1 MRLISLKSGVILAAV
16 MALPALA
23 MASKAEDARRVLGLS
38 GVYPMVNPNPAEANH
53 TFPSMNVFATSADF
67 TFTPFDVSGAP
78 AGSYNY
84 IDITMDWQASSGGP
98 WSTEA
103 LFSLVDSTGFNT
115 IHKYFLTPFAG
126 AADDENPVTLTYSG
140 YLSVPYNGGDP
151 LELVSLQA
159 YDPSDANW
167 NNFSMT
173 ISQAADPTAPAAI
186 SAMQGG
192 QLAGSIDAMG
202 EIDYYKFD
210 YDGGALSLNTTG
222 SAVFDTMLVL
232 YSAGG
237 GISGFNDDIDFAG
250 NNWLSEIIL
259 EPGDLP
265 AGEYYLGVMTWGEG
279 NTFDDGFIAFS
290 DGEETGGYVVNGIS
304 MVVPEPTTLAVLS
317 SLGLI
322 ALRRRR

>member
-1 MRLISLKSGVILAAV
+1 
-16 MALPALA
+16 
-23 MASKAEDARRVLGLS
+23 LS
-38 GVYPMVNPNPAEANH
+38 GVYPMFNPNPAEANH